1 MKPKRN
7 NDIKAVER
15 VVKKLTALKA
25 SADTK
30 ALEKKTR
37 RNEILKKQ
45 MAEYKTEEEI
55 SEAYGWELISLDERD
70 ALMEL
75 LQGVESPDHAV
86 MTVDEIYA
94 LEIQDLLSQAK
105 KRLRDLEW
113 DALPKAE
120 KERILKIQ
128 EDRVEEK
135 KRREKVYNPWDF

>member
-15 VVKKLTALKA
+15 IVKKLTAWKE
-25 SADTK
+25 SADAK

-37 RNEILKKQ
+37 RDEILTKH

-70 ALMEL
+70 ALMDL
-75 LQGVESPDHAV
+75 LQGVESPDHTI

-94 LEIQDLLSQAK
+94 LEIQDLLSSSK

-113 DALPKAE
+113 DALPKTE
-120 KERILKIQ
+120 KERILKSQ

-135 KRREKVYNPWDF
+135 RREKVYNQRSF